1 MSCNIEVCCLLF
13 EIVDIDKITEQ
24 EIKKKY
30 HKLCLKYHPDK
41 NKDVNTIDHFIKIQ
55 KYYECLIEHK
65 KTKKHHPLCDNS
77 STVYD
82 YFLSFFHVN
91 TLEKIINWLQEFN
104 QKHVIRL
111 HVPWNQV
118 VSKDLY
124 VYENQYIPLWHHML
138 HLEKEDVH
146 KIFYMLI
153 TDIPKNIKRLE
164 NNDIIIY
171 IEIELNDS
179 YLNKPF
185 SVNISETKIIRGIY
199 TKEIIHTKY
208 HIFLEEGLPRINH
221 ENMYD
226 ISEISNVIVVFTSP
240 TK

>member
-1 MSCNIEVCCLLF
+1 MSSNVKESCLLF
-13 EIVDIDKITEQ
+13 NIVDIDKITEQ

-41 NKDVNTIDHFIKIQ
+41 SNDVNTIDHFIKIQ
-55 KYYECLIEHK
+55 KCYECLIEHK
-65 KTKKHHPLCDNS
+65 KLKKVEPTCDNKI
-77 STVYD
+77 YN
-82 YFLSFFHVN
+82 YFLSFFNVN
-91 TLEKIINWLQEFN
+91 TLEKIITWIQEFN
-104 QKHVIRL
+104 QNHVIRL
-111 HVPWNQV
+111 HVSWNQV

-124 VYENQYIPLWHHML
+124 PYNNHYIPLWHHIL
-138 HLEKEDVH
+138 YLEEDNN

-153 TDIPKNIKRLE
+153 TDIPKNINRLE

-171 IEIELNDS
+171 VNIELNNS
-179 YLNKPF
+179 YLNKAF
-185 SVNISETKIIRGIY
+185 SVNISETKIIHGIY
-199 TKEIIHTKY
+199 TKEIIRTKY

-226 ISEISNVIVVFTSP
+226 ISEMSNVIVVFRSP